1 MAYKTLDRS
10 ANVSEAVTLNKRLDR
25 NSNRV
30 FSEGPTTNQKHYK
43 ESTVLAR
50 VNDNLAGNL
59 RPKQKHFYERV
70 PQERIDEFQQ
80 VRTVDVNRNQKMV
93 NNRFPELSAAREAFL
108 GNEGKLPTKK
118 IQADEVVNFANVVEK
133 LAQEEEP
140 CQPRLNTMHAG

>member
-59 RPKQKHFYERV
+59 RPK
-70 PQERIDEFQQ
+70 
-80 VRTVDVNRNQKMV
+80 
-93 NNRFPELSAAREAFL
+93 
-108 GNEGKLPTKK
+108 
-118 IQADEVVNFANVVEK
+118 
-133 LAQEEEP
+133 
-140 CQPRLNTMHAG
+140 

>member
-1 MAYKTLDRS
+1 M
-10 ANVSEAVTLNKRLDR
+10 DR
-25 NSNRV
+25 NNLRV
-30 FSEGPTTNQKHYK
+30 FSEGPTTNMKHYK

-50 VNDNLAGNL
+50 VNENLAGSL

-80 VRTVDVNRNQKMV
+80 VRSVDINRNQKMV

-108 GNEGKLPTKK
+108 GDEGKLPNKK
-118 IQADEVVNFANVVEK
+118 IQADEVVNFASVVEK

-140 CQPRLNTMHAG
+140 C